1 MRLLTALIVLI
12 CSATTV
18 FAQTSSSQSAD
29 QPAWAS
35 GEMMVETRLISD
47 MEVVTPGQSFY
58 IGLHQ
63 IMPDHWHTYW
73 RNPGDNGLAIELD
86 WEVPDGVTIG
96 EIAWPAPIN
105 LPVGDVM
112 MDYGYEGEVTFPLPI
127 HVSEDYSDTSIT
139 LKVEASWLV
148 CEVICIPEEGKF
160 ELVLGV
166 DGQARENSDDVWYI
180 RAALE
185 AVPEAAPE
193 IDARLSLQDGRLV
206 LELAGGLFEDA
217 PSTWR
222 NLGFMP
228 FKKGLIDHFDPQFTE
243 AEADRTLL
251 LMTPGH
257 AADQALEKE
266 RRGLLHYDRQTE
278 QGWVRT
284 MVEIDA
290 QLGTGGYDLPAL
302 ATAPVVLQ
310 QDSNIALLMAL
321 ALGGGLILNLMPCV
335 FPVLSIKVLAVV
347 EAAHDDPGR
356 IRSHGLMFLAGV
368 VLSFIAL
375 ALLLLGLRDFGLPVG
390 WGFQLQVPVVV
401 ASLALLLFAI
411 GLNLLGAF
419 DVGVS
424 LQNVGGGLAEQGGA
438 KGAFFTG
445 MLAVVVAA
453 PCVGPLAAGALGVAL
468 TQPPMVLISVS
479 AMMGVGLALPFL
491 TLSLFPSL
499 LKFIPKP
506 GAWMD
511 TFKQALAFP
520 MFASA
525 IWMVWVLTIQSG
537 AQGLLYIASAFLLF
551 ALAIWVRKL
560 SGVLAGLIAALALLG
575 SIGAIVLVARLPAAS
590 STQTLTEGERPW
602 SRELVEELRAE
613 GRPVFIDV
621 TAAWC
626 VTCQLNKMRVI
637 DDEAVRMA
645 FALHNVARLRADWTN
660 RNDEIAALIAE
671 HGGAGVPLYILYPTG
686 NEDAEVLPTVLTRD
700 GLIAALEAAAW

>member
-1 MRLLTALIVLI
+1 MRLLIALIVLI
-12 CSATTV
+12 CSATAAM
-18 FAQTSSSQSAD
+18 AQMSSNQPAE
-29 QPAWAS
+29 QPAWAT

-47 MEVVTPGQSFY
+47 MEVVTPGQDFY
-58 IGLHQ
+58 VGLHQ

-73 RNPGDNGLAIELD
+73 RNPGDNGLAIELEWD
-86 WEVPDGVTIG
+86 MPEGLTIG
-96 EIAWPAPIN
+96 DIVWPAPIN

-112 MDYGYEGEVTFPLPI
+112 MDYGYEGEITFPLPI
-127 HVSEDYSDTSIT
+127 HVDEDYADSSIT

-166 DGQARENSDDVWYI
+166 DNEARVNGDDIWYI

-193 IDARLSLQDGRLV
+193 IDATLSLEGGRLV
-206 LELAGGLFEDA
+206 LELDGGLFDTD

-243 AEADRTLL
+243 ADGDNTLL

-257 AADQALEKE
+257 AAEHALEKE
-266 RRGLLHYDRQTE
+266 RRGLLHFDRQTE
-278 QGWVRT
+278 NGWVRT

-290 QLGTGGYDLPAL
+290 VLGEGGYDLPTL
-302 ATAPVVLQ
+302 ASAPLMMQ
-310 QDSNIALLMAL
+310 QESNIALLLAL

-347 EAAHDDPGR
+347 EAAHDNPGR

-419 DVGVS
+419 DVGTS
-424 LQNVGGGLAEQGGA
+424 LQNVGGGLAKQGGA

-491 TLSLFPSL
+491 TLSVFPSL
-499 LKFIPKP
+499 LKFVPKP
-506 GAWMD
+506 GAWMN

-537 AQGLLYIASAFLLF
+537 AQGLLLISGAFLMF

-560 SGVLAGLIAALALLG
+560 SGALAGLIALLALIG
-575 SIGAIVLVARLPAAS
+575 SIGAVVMVARLPAAS
-590 STQTLTEGERPW
+590 STQTLSEGERPW
-602 SRELVEELRAE
+602 SRELVNDLRAE

-626 VTCQLNKMRVI
+626 VTCQLNKMRVM
-637 DDEAVRMA
+637 DDEAVQMA
-645 FALHNVARLRADWTN
+645 FSLHNVARLRADWTN

-686 NEDAEVLPTVLTRD
+686 CGDAEVLPTVLTRD
-700 GLIAALEAAAW
+700 GLIESLEAAAW